1 MKYYGMLLAAVIL
14 LALDFAL
21 NKVYQRRA
29 GTSPKAG
36 FLFNAMVGIFAAA
49 IFWVANGFQLHFSVY
64 SMLLAAGFAAT
75 VMLYNLCGFR
85 IMKQGS
91 MAQYTLFLMS
101 GGMLLPYIC
110 GLLFWNEPFS
120 LSRMVG
126 LVAILTA
133 VIFSNGDGGKLDK
146 SILGLCCTVFVLN
159 GLTGICSKLNQSET
173 VIPVVSA
180 TEFVIYTGL
189 ARFVFAGAGYLFCKK
204 DGNTEERRGKCP
216 VWLLFLLSAAIDG
229 VSYFL
234 QLVGA
239 ANLPATVLFPFVTGG
254 TMVFSAL
261 AGMIFFK
268 ERPSKRVLLGILL
281 SFVGTLLF
289 L

>member
-36 FLFNAMVGIFAAA
+36 FRFNAMLGIFTAA
-49 IFWVANGFQLHFSVY
+49 IFWVANGFQLHFSAY
-64 SMLLAAGFAAT
+64 SMLLAAGFAIT

-85 IMKQGS
+85 IMKHGS

-101 GGMLLPYIC
+101 GGMLLPYVC

-120 LSRMVG
+120 LLRTAG
-126 LVAILTA
+126 LVVILAA
-133 VIFSNGDGGKLDK
+133 VIFSNGDGSKLDK
-146 SILGLCCTVFVLN
+146 SILGLCCAVFVLN

-189 ARFVFAGAGYLFCKK
+189 ARFVIADAGYLFCKK
-204 DGNTEERRGKCP
+204 GENTEEVREKCP
-216 VWLLFLLSAAIDG
+216 VWLLIFLSAAIDG

-268 ERPSKRVLLGILL
+268 EKPSRRVLLGILL
-281 SFVGTLLF
+281 SFIGTLFF